1 MASDYWPDQFFD
13 DLYKAKQRKAL
24 AAHRKQEPS
33 KMVTLPLDA
42 GGGWHL
48 FTFDYMTQ
56 DGMFS
61 GYLHALDMGHAEQM
75 LSELKATAV
84 LVGEMI
90 EVSHDNP

>member
-1 MASDYWPDQFFD
+1 MTI
-13 DLYKAKQRKAL
+13 
-24 AAHRKQEPS
+24 

-61 GYLHALDMGHAEQM
+61 GYLHALDMGHAEQL
-75 LSELKATAV
+75 LSEMCATAV
-84 LVGEMI
+84 LAGQMI
-90 EVSHDNP
+90 EAIASDLQEERNS